1 MPDRRGFNRPHRR
14 FPRTA
19 RVNEVL
25 REVIAEELERLGDH
39 DERLRLVT
47 ITAVE
52 TDPDLRHAVVWVG
65 SLPPDVSEALAE
77 HRVRLQA
84 AIGRQ
89 VRLKRTPLLAFEA
102 DPAVSSGQ
110 RVEDILR
117 GMRRTAGDE
126 GDVDV
131 SRARDAETEQ

>member
-1 MPDRRGFNRPHRR
+1 M
-14 FPRTA
+14 A

-25 REVIAEELERLGDH
+25 REVIAEELERLADH

-47 ITAVE
+47 ITGVE

-65 SLPPDVSEALAE
+65 SLPSEVSDALAD

-131 SRARDAETEQ
+131 GRARDAEGEQ